1 MDNKKL
7 SGQLWEECPL
17 CGQEPIYMSNGGY
30 CEKCGKNNNSQ
41 IPFEEIETEIYGD
54 EYDRR

>member
-1 MDNKKL
+1 MNNKKL

-30 CEKCGKNNNSQ
+30 CEKCGKTNNSQ
-41 IPFEEIETEIYGD
+41 ISFEETVTEIYGD
-54 EYDRR
+54 EYEK